1 MLAFDKIIDSYARIV
16 PKKLAVKDE
25 TRSLNYK
32 EKKFILQLVGISL
45 WVNLT
50 FINSEPIGN

>member
-32 EKKFILQLVGISL
+32 EFRKKK
-45 WVNLT
+45 
-50 FINSEPIGN
+50 